1 VAGMCDGRVCIV
13 TGGGRG
19 IGHEHALLLARE
31 GAKVV
36 VNDIGVRRDGVPESV
51 DAAQSVVDEI
61 VAMGKEAVAN
71 TDDVSTMAGAT
82 RLVEQALATWGRL
95 DVIVN
100 NAGILRD
107 RMLVN
112 LTEDDWDSVMAVHLK
127 STYLLSHLGARH
139 WREKV
144 KAGEPVDAR
153 IINTTSAS
161 GIYGNVGQTNYG
173 AAKAAIAA
181 FTVISSMEVARYGVT
196 VNAVC
201 PTALTRMTEDLEMA
215 HSTEAQ
221 AGALDPRWVSP
232 VVVWLASP
240 LAADV
245 TGRVFVASGRHLGVA
260 EGWVRG
266 PTTAAVA
273 EPEEVDAVIRPLLA
287 AARANSD
294 MRGVPMS
301 RPAT

>member
-1 VAGMCDGRVCIV
+1 M
-13 TGGGRG
+13 
-19 IGHEHALLLARE
+19 
-31 GAKVV
+31 
-36 VNDIGVRRDGVPESV
+36 
-51 DAAQSVVDEI
+51 
-61 VAMGKEAVAN
+61 AN

-127 STYLLSHLGARH
+127 STYLLSHLGTRH

-181 FTVISSMEVARYGVT
+181 FTVISSMEVARYGVHRQRR
-196 VNAVC
+196 V
-201 PTALTRMTEDLEMA
+201 PDGA
-215 HSTEAQ
+215 HPHDRGPRD
-221 AGALDPRWVSP
+221 GALDRGPGRSPR
-232 VVVWLASP
+232 SP
-240 LAADV
+240 LGLPRRGVAGLAAG
-245 TGRVFVASGRHLGVA
+245 GRRDRPGVPRVRTPSGRRRGLGPRA
-260 EGWVRG
+260 
-266 PTTAAVA
+266 
-273 EPEEVDAVIRPLLA
+273 RP
-287 AARANSD
+287 RRRSPSPRRS
-294 MRGVPMS
+294 MP
-301 RPAT
+301 